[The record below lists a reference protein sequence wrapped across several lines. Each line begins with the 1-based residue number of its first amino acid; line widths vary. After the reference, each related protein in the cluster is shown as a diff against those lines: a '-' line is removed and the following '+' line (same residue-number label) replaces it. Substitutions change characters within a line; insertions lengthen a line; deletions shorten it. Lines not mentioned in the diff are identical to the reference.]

1 MSGLPCTYFLLF
13 YRLAEEGNAQ
23 GFLTLLRPY
32 NTWLKARKK
41 TFEHFVKT
49 YPKIAKCP
57 NIQQLILKHPVKKL

>member
-1 MSGLPCTYFLLF
+1 
-13 YRLAEEGNAQ
+13 LAEEGNAQ

-32 NTWLKARKK
+32 NTWLKARNK

-49 YPKIAKCP
+49 YPKIAKSP